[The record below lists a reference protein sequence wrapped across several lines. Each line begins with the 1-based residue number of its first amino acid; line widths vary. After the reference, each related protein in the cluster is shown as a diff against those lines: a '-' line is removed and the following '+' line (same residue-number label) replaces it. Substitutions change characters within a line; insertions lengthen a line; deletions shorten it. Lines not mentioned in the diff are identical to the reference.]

1 LRPMPW
7 SGSRRARTVSEWRTK
22 NVTRAAPRD
31 VWRAPRLPH
40 RGAARVV
47 AVERVV
53 AARNRSLVPA
63 TALTPLLILGLGV
76 AVDLWVYFDA
86 RRHEAVG
93 KPVILRAGSLT
104 IETPA
109 AWAAGCLILWIVLFP
124 LYVTSRP

>member
-1 LRPMPW
+1 
-7 SGSRRARTVSEWRTK
+7 
-22 NVTRAAPRD
+22 
-31 VWRAPRLPH
+31 
-40 RGAARVV
+40 VV

-124 LYVTSRP
+124 LYVTSRPWRHVGSGRFGGTTEQNKHYAGDRRSRGASSSA